1 MGLCVKLG
9 VMRKDEEFDS
19 TQLKT
24 KCIFVS
30 LNFIYLLITIIPTGL
45 LFKYKYGHLGALLV
59 AIGSS
64 IWQGANY
71 YIEVFSER
79 YHNSLEQKAKQL
91 EEQYLYVDENL
102 DSLLHQ
108 NCKDIPSDISDFDAE
123 YDTSDEYTDGDS
135 VHHSESHD
143 HEHHE

>member
-45 LFKYKYGHLGALLV
+45 IFKYKYGHLGVLLL

-91 EEQYLYVDENL
+91 EEQYLFIDENL
-102 DSLLHQ
+102 DGLLHQ
-108 NCKDIPSDISDFDAE
+108 NWRDISSDISDLDGE
-123 YDTSDEYTDGDS
+123 YDTSEETEEYTDGDS
-135 VHHSESHD
+135 VHDHD
-143 HEHHE
+143 